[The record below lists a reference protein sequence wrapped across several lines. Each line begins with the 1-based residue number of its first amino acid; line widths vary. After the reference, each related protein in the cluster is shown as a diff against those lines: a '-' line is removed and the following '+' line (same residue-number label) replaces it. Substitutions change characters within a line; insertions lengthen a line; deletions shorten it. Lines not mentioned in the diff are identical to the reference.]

1 MDSGIYVGLGLI
13 IAGALIFLLGRGRSK
28 RTDVR
33 ASHGS
38 VAVGGNNAGQINNIN
53 VGQSSQAHGGGHAIT
68 ILAAIVE
75 LVGIAV
81 TVWHAMHSAAK

>member
-13 IAGALIFLLGRGRSK
+13 IAGALIFLIGRGRSK

-38 VAVGGNNAGQINNIN
+38 VAVGGNNAGQINNVN
-53 VGQSSQAHGGGHAIT
+53 VGQSSKAHGGHAIT

-81 TVWHAMHSAAK
+81 TVWHAMHLAAK